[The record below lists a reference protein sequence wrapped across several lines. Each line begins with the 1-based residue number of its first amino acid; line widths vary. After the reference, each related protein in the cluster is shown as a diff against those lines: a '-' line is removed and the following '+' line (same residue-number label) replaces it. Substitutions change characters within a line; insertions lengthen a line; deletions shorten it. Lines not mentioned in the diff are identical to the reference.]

1 MIVKFSKNSIKFP
14 KMYLF
19 INQKAICKL
28 GSKIHRWAGMLFIWA
43 AEILIFWAAILFM
56 EKN

>member
-1 MIVKFSKNSIKFP
+1 
-14 KMYLF
+14 MYLF